1 MENFEQFYNSTKR
14 GFFQYILSKVND
26 TDIANDIVQESYL
39 KIYKHYTNNFSVQ
52 LLYKIGKNLIYDEY
66 NSEKNHVDI
75 SNIEISYAEENSSK
89 IELEKVIEL
98 LDDEEKQLFFM
109 SVVDG
114 LKYDEISKLMGISV
128 ANIKVKIFRA
138 RKKINGALK
147 GGAQ

>member
-1 MENFEQFYNSTKR
+1 M
-14 GFFQYILSKVND
+14 
-26 TDIANDIVQESYL
+26 
-39 KIYKHYTNNFSVQ
+39 
-52 LLYKIGKNLIYDEY
+52 IYDEY
-66 NSEKNHVDI
+66 NSKKNHVDI